1 MIYFCVFDTLIL
13 QREKLTSTVIRK
25 VTCFFFFFFIF
36 SFLIHILVL
45 NKHPKEKY
53 STAAGSN
60 KEAENGK
67 TTVLRKPMWK
77 HWLCLP
83 GYRKQIELFKAL
95 ANKGLPNK
103 ILFYEV
109 RKKLILKVIVGYL
122 WSRLVF
128 IKHDVILNPS
138 LFLFQSYRFLSE
150 TRSQQ
155 L

>member
-1 MIYFCVFDTLIL
+1 MIYFCVFDTVRLWW
-13 QREKLTSTVIRK
+13 EKLSSAVTKK
-25 VTCFFFFFFIF
+25 VWGFFK
-36 SFLIHILVL
+36 IHILVL

-60 KEAENGK
+60 KEAKNGK

-83 GYRKQIELFKAL
+83 GYRKQIELFKVL

-128 IKHDVILNPS
+128 VKHDVILNPS
-138 LFLFQSYRFLSE
+138 LFLFQPYRSLSE
-150 TRSQQ
+150 TLSQQ